1 MIKLIDIL
9 LESEVSPIEGQ
20 PLLTWFLNRINNT
33 FVFFDTETTGLLKT
47 GPNKEKYRGENEQIT
62 QLAGIATE
70 LNGETLRFMEI
81 DSFNQKIKLN
91 DITKGLMQ
99 NEPDEP
105 ASDDLNDVRSWTF
118 TTKKGILKFNHYDL
132 ANSES
137 FEDERK
143 VLENFDK
150 FLKKQGGNI
159 TLIAHNA
166 PFDLTFIQFHEIFK
180 ESTYE
185 VIDSIEF
192 FDKFFFPI
200 MKKLSETNPET
211 AEKYNSW
218 KDSSFHSGG
227 KSPGIENLCKNFDN
241 KKNNFIQKQKSA
253 HDALVDCQLTIE
265 LVEYGLFTVYRYLD
279 TFKKS

>member
-1 MIKLIDIL
+1 MKLIDVL
-9 LESEVSPIEGQ
+9 LESEVSPIDGQ
-20 PLLTWFLNRINNT
+20 PLLKWFLDRINNT
-33 FVFFDTETTGLLKT
+33 FVFFDTETTGLLK
-47 GPNKEKYRGENEQIT
+47 KDEKGNQYRAETEQIT

-81 DSFNQKIKLN
+81 DKFNQKIKLN
-91 DITKGLMQ
+91 DVTKGLMQ
-99 NEPDEP
+99 NEPDAP
-105 ASDDLNDVRSWTF
+105 ASDDPKDVNDWNF
-118 TTKKGILKFNHYDL
+118 KTKKGILKFNHYDL

-143 VLENFDK
+143 VLENFDS
-150 FLKKQGGNI
+150 FLQKQGGNI

-166 PFDLTFIQFHEIFK
+166 PFDLTFIQFHDIFK

-218 KDSSFHSGG
+218 KDSSFHSSG
-227 KSPGIENLCKNFDN
+227 KSPAIASLTKNFDD

-265 LVEYGLFTVYRYLD
+265 LVEHGLFTVYRYLD